1 MKKLL
6 SEIYGAG
13 ILFFYYFK
21 WPMIL
26 GYPALVYGLDYPRWW
41 VADLLWLY
49 CVILAIK
56 DIVWKFV
63 FKKSY
68 CEEAVNR
75 HTTLEPGS
83 DTAEKAATSDE
94 RPSGKR
100 DSAKSD

>member
-1 MKKLL
+1 MEKLIR
-6 SEIYGAG
+6 EIYGAG

-49 CVILAIK
+49 CVVLALK
-56 DIVWKFV
+56 DIVWKFF

-68 CEEAVNR
+68 CEEAACR
-75 HTTLEPGS
+75 HSTLQ
-83 DTAEKAATSDE
+83 KE
-94 RPSGKR
+94 RKQEERSE
-100 DSAKSD
+100 

>member
-75 HTTLEPGS
+75 HTTLEKPVDPAKQGEAS
-83 DTAEKAATSDE
+83 Q
-94 RPSGKR
+94 GKR
-100 DSAKSD
+100 PPEED